1 MIKRVLVCGSRKF
14 NNLQLMLDT
23 LKGMDFDDQITLIS
37 GMAKGADN
45 MALNLWK
52 MVGLPVIE
60 CPANWNKYGR
70 SAGMIR
76 NQEMLDLGPEL
87 VIAFWDGV
95 SHGTAHMIEIAKK
108 ADIPVIIIT

>member
-23 LKGMDFDDQITLIS
+23 FKGMDFDEQTTLIS

-45 MALNLWK
+45 MALN
-52 MVGLPVIE
+52 
-60 CPANWNKYGR
+60 
-70 SAGMIR
+70 
-76 NQEMLDLGPEL
+76 PEL